1 MPVVFEHQANVTKV
15 GELKTLVL
23 DHDLI
28 KFDALVYRHS
38 GIIKM
43 QHESIKPPKE
53 KKKTPEPGQ
62 LGWLIAFVPF
72 LGIFLYRGS
81 RNFDISSELN
91 TDGVFLLFGFGVLL
105 LILFFQF
112 RPAPAPVKKPKEE
125 AILHIHLATGDRFVV
140 TSSPKAIKAMQ
151 TYIEQFMTGTNEHK
165 YVAIDTQT
173 GDVKFE

>member
-1 MPVVFEHQANVTKV
+1 MSVVFEHQANVTKL
-15 GELKTLVL
+15 GKLKTLVL

-28 KFDALVYRHS
+28 KFDSLVYRHS

-43 QHESIKPPKE
+43 QYEPIEPPKE
-53 KKKTPEPGQ
+53 KKKASAPAQ

-72 LGIFLYRGS
+72 LGIILYGRS
-81 RNFDISSELN
+81 RDFNVSSELN
-91 TDGVFLLFGFGVLL
+91 TDGVVLLFSFGMLL

-112 RPAPAPVKKPKEE
+112 RPAPVKKPKEE

-151 TYIEQFMTGTNEHK
+151 THIEQFMTGTNEHK
-165 YVAIDTQT
+165 HVAIDTQT
-173 GDVKFE
+173 GDVNVI